1 MSSLSV
7 ILGEARVAGNRKS
20 AALREVERLAAK
32 PDETPMEL
40 ARALAALEDEAPGSI
55 VGLVESTG
63 ISPRKLYYH
72 LAIGQTLGQM
82 GLPPK
87 QLAAIG
93 WAKLSIIAQHFKN
106 GEEGKKRDAHVRQ
119 ALAHAENY
127 TMKELPSILK
137 GEPLPKAKPHSIHLR
152 LTPKQYKVFETA
164 LQRESGEAEGSS
176 TRSAL

>member
-7 ILGEARVAGNRKS
+7 ILGEARVAVNRKS

-32 PDETPMEL
+32 SNETPMEL
-40 ARALAALEDEAPGSI
+40 ARALAKLGAETSGSI

-82 GLPPK
+82 NLPPK

-119 ALAHAENY
+119 V
-127 TMKELPSILK
+127 T
-137 GEPLPKAKPHSIHLR
+137 
-152 LTPKQYKVFETA
+152 
-164 LQRESGEAEGSS
+164 
-176 TRSAL
+176 